1 MYRKTWKERVTDVIM
16 IALMI
21 VLGLGLGWLISAAYD
36 NDPRCMVMHCVVVK

>member
-1 MYRKTWKERVTDVIM
+1 MYRKTWKERVTDIIM

-21 VLGLGLGWLISAAYD
+21 VLGLGLGWLIAGAYD